1 MKVPSHTPQLPEKQ
15 PVTARPQEG
24 SAVLLQETRATAIKT
39 DTVLNNVKQTD
50 GFKTADEF
58 KIATIIGNEKVRQDF
73 RQYQQQ
79 ALDIMLHAHQPNEM
93 PKFNILSQ
101 CADGRVAGPENFT
114 KNPLTRFNDS
124 WKPMAGIKMS
134 MALEEVN
141 NSDDPL
147 AALTQLLSDPER
159 KEKLFAELEQIFGR
173 KLRYQLLVSQ
183 AAVMAGKK
191 VILQEEYDQHIP
203 QETRDLADKLI
214 AMSAHSLQDGKK
226 ENLIR
231 EKMKKLQVDQIPVTI
246 ELQSHSTAALDDH
259 HHGCGAHGSD
269 TKKALQLTAINAF
282 ALEAYIKEQFPQ
294 DAQRIHIVRTHH
306 ITGREEEVLDA
317 NQGSVGDILSP
328 AMREKLNGKF
338 SPLFYK
344 DATRGLVRVG
354 KENHHGIDQEHHNE
368 YIVRFSQHHKANGLE
383 NTSVLEQVMPPDIQL
398 AEALAL
404 KLISIAQNN
413 RIQKDKEKGIHQ
425 PIFLHLDAPAQE
437 PTIQALYTA
446 LFRIL
451 TSNPHIQHMIRQG
464 ELYIIQSE
472 TRRLDI
478 RDEES
483 LKISFS
489 A

>member
-1 MKVPSHTPQLPEKQ
+1 MKVPSHTPQLPEEQ

-24 SAVLLQETRATAIKT
+24 SAVLLRETRATAIKT

-147 AALTQLLSDPER
+147 TALTQLLSDPER

-317 NQGSVGDILSP
+317 NQGPVGDILSP
-328 AMREKLNGKF
+328 DMREKLNGKF
-338 SPLFYK
+338 APLFYK

-354 KENHHGIDQEHHNE
+354 KENHHGIDQEHHDE

-437 PTIQALYTA
+437 PSIQALYTA

>member
-1 MKVPSHTPQLPEKQ
+1 
-15 PVTARPQEG
+15 
-24 SAVLLQETRATAIKT
+24 
-39 DTVLNNVKQTD
+39 
-50 GFKTADEF
+50 
-58 KIATIIGNEKVRQDF
+58 
-73 RQYQQQ
+73 
-79 ALDIMLHAHQPNEM
+79 
-93 PKFNILSQ
+93 
-101 CADGRVAGPENFT
+101 
-114 KNPLTRFNDS
+114 
-124 WKPMAGIKMS
+124 
-134 MALEEVN
+134 
-141 NSDDPL
+141 
-147 AALTQLLSDPER
+147 
-159 KEKLFAELEQIFGR
+159 
-173 KLRYQLLVSQ
+173 
-183 AAVMAGKK
+183 
-191 VILQEEYDQHIP
+191 
-203 QETRDLADKLI
+203 
-214 AMSAHSLQDGKK
+214 
-226 ENLIR
+226 
-231 EKMKKLQVDQIPVTI
+231 
-246 ELQSHSTAALDDH
+246 
-259 HHGCGAHGSD
+259 
-269 TKKALQLTAINAF
+269 
-282 ALEAYIKEQFPQ
+282 
-294 DAQRIHIVRTHH
+294 
-306 ITGREEEVLDA
+306 
-317 NQGSVGDILSP
+317 
-328 AMREKLNGKF
+328 MREKLNGKF